1 MFEIRS
7 AHGNTSGP
15 VNSFMLRKLSR
26 NDMYTHVHTKE
37 YISRAV
43 LVNNGDARKSNF
55 LLVNPQSLSLSAGA
69 ITGRLFCSWA

>member
-7 AHGNTSGP
+7 AHENTSGP

-37 YISRAV
+37 YISRTL
-43 LVNNGDARKSNF
+43 LVGDGDARAKKF
-55 LLVNPQSLSLSAGA
+55 EE
-69 ITGRLFCSWA
+69 